1 MKFGKHLI
9 VLLFFSICCI
19 ASASA
24 AGTGTFSVSN
34 VGNVS
39 VGETGVA
46 TVSVNNNWN
55 PNFGDTYVFVSF
67 DPTAVEYVSS
77 TVKVPSNTTKV
88 ELVES
93 GKVQISLGDFRHGYP
108 TGSYPL
114 AELTFKQ
121 LKSGSNPLTVS
132 VDHVR
137 YWSSDLTTFTD
148 ITDTAS
154 AVSGVFSSGAVAASV
169 IPGMNNTTAFLAS
182 NGTPVNYV
190 IPNLTNVTV
199 TPTYTVAI
207 ANITTIATV
216 NPNVTY
222 VIPTPFTQSNY
233 AGSDDYTGV
242 VTKTVTPTLTPGV
255 NVTLNATA
263 NATGNK
269 TLNATANAST
279 INATALNATI
289 NATALNATI
298 NKTALNATSNA
309 TALNATPLNATA
321 NASINKSANATNV
334 TVQKTIVSNASNAS
348 APNATAT
355 QKSGMAGGLLS
366 LVALGGV
373 GLLLIARR
381 NH

>member
-9 VLLFFSICCI
+9 VLLLLSLFCI

-24 AGTGTFSVSN
+24 AGTGVFSISN

-39 VGETGVA
+39 VGQTGVA

-55 PNFGDTYVFVSF
+55 PNFGDTYVYVSF
-67 DPTAVEYVSS
+67 DPTAVEFVSS
-77 TVKVPSNTTKV
+77 TVKVPSNTTDV
-88 ELVES
+88 TLVGS
-93 GKVQISLGDFRHGYP
+93 GKVQISLGDFKHGYP
-108 TGSYPL
+108 AGSYPL

-121 LKSGSNPLTVS
+121 LKSGTNPMTVTI
-132 VDHVR
+132 DHVR

-148 ITDTAS
+148 ITDSAS
-154 AVSGVFSSGAVAASV
+154 AVSGVFSTGAVSASV
-169 IPGMNNTTAFLAS
+169 IPGMNNTTAFLAA
-182 NGTPVNYV
+182 NGTAVDYV

-199 TPTYTVAI
+199 TPTYTI
-207 ANITTIATV
+207 ANITNVTTVATV

-242 VTKTVTPTLTPGV
+242 GAKNATATKTPAVS
-255 NVTLNATA
+255 VTLNATA
-263 NATGNK
+263 
-269 TLNATANAST
+269 
-279 INATALNATI
+279 

-298 NKTALNATSNA
+298 NKTALNATANA
-309 TALNATPLNATA
+309 TALNATINKTVLNATA
-321 NASINKSANATNV
+321 NTSALNATVNTTAINATINKTASATNV
-334 TVQKTIVSNASNAS
+334 TVQKTIVSNASNTS

-381 NH
+381 NN

>member
-9 VLLFFSICCI
+9 VLLLLSICCI

-24 AGTGTFSVSN
+24 TGTGVFSISN
-34 VGNVS
+34 VGNVA

-46 TVSVNNNWN
+46 TVFVNNNWN
-55 PNFGDTYVFVSF
+55 PNFGDTYVDVTF
-67 DPTAVEYVSS
+67 DPSAVAYVSAV
-77 TVKVPSNTTKV
+77 VKVPSNTTDVKLDGNNKV
-88 ELVES
+88 R
-93 GKVQISLGDFRHGYP
+93 ISLGDFRNGYP
-108 TGSYPL
+108 TGSYPI

-121 LKSGSNPLTVS
+121 LKSGINPLTVT

-148 ITDTAS
+148 VTDTAS
-154 AVSGVFSSGAVAASV
+154 AVSGVISTGAVAASV

-182 NGTPVNYV
+182 NGTPVGYV

-199 TPTYTVAI
+199 TPTYTI
-207 ANITTIATV
+207 TNITNVTTIATV

-222 VIPTPFTQSNY
+222 VIPTVSTLGYY
-233 AGSDDYTGV
+233 AGSNDYTGV
-242 VTKTVTPTLTPGV
+242 VVKTVVPTKTPGV
-255 NVTLNATA
+255 NVTLNASA
-263 NATGNK
+263 INATINK
-269 TLNATANAST
+269 TVLNATANA
-279 INATALNATI
+279 TAL

-298 NKTALNATSNA
+298 NKTALNATANA
-309 TALNATPLNATA
+309 TINKSALNATADMT
-321 NASINKSANATNV
+321 I
-334 TVQKTIVSNASNAS
+334 QKTVVSNGTNAS

-381 NH
+381 NN

>member
-9 VLLFFSICCI
+9 VLLLFSICCI

-24 AGTGTFSVSN
+24 AGTGTFSISN
-34 VGNVS
+34 VGNVA

-46 TVSVNNNWN
+46 TVFVNNNWI
-55 PNFGDTYVFVSF
+55 PNFGDTYVDVTF
-67 DPTAVEYVSS
+67 DPTAVQFVSS
-77 TVKVPSNTTKV
+77 TVKVPSNTTDVKLDGNNKV
-88 ELVES
+88 R
-93 GKVQISLGDFRHGYP
+93 ISLGDFRNGYP
-108 TGSYPL
+108 TGSYPI

-121 LKSGSNPLTVS
+121 LKSGINPLTVT

-148 ITDTAS
+148 ITDTAG
-154 AVSGVFSSGAVAASV
+154 AVSGVFSTGAVAATV

-182 NGTPVNYV
+182 NGTPVGYV

-199 TPTYTVAI
+199 TPTYTI
-207 ANITTIATV
+207 PNITNVTTVATI

-222 VIPTPFTQSNY
+222 VIPTPFTQQNY

-242 VTKTVTPTLTPGV
+242 VAKTVTPTKTPGV

-263 NATGNK
+263 NATINK
-269 TLNATANAST
+269 T
-279 INATALNATI
+279 AL

-298 NKTALNATSNA
+298 NKTVLNATANA
-309 TALNATPLNATA
+309 TALNATANATINKTA
-321 NASINKSANATNV
+321 NAPNATNV
-334 TVQKTIVSNASNAS
+334 TVQKTIVSNVSNTS
-348 APNATAT
+348 ANTSVPNATAT
-355 QKSGMAGGLLS
+355 QQSGMAGGLLS

-381 NH
+381 NN